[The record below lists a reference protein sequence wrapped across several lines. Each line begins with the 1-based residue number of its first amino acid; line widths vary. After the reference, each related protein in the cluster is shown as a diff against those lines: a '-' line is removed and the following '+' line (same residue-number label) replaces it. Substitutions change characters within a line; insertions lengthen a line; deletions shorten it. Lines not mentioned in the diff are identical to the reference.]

1 MDGMDSKLVELS
13 VRDFALP
20 VPRTGSIEAHSGYG
34 RSAQEGQEIHQR
46 IQKLR
51 ALDYDNYR
59 AEVPLVREFER
70 DGFLFRISGRM
81 DGLFEG
87 EDPRIEEIKSSFQI
101 HDLWKKLRASEGQ
114 HPYVLQLRTYGY
126 FFYLENEIEP
136 ELNLH
141 VVSSRNGE
149 SKDLDVDLNLEG
161 YQAWLEL
168 RLDELVA
175 ESRAHEKRAARRKK
189 AAEKF
194 PFPFERPRTGQKELI
209 ATVSAALKEGKRLQV
224 QAPTGLG
231 KTAGVL
237 YPALSEALARGQRA
251 IYVTPKNSQHSV
263 AEDAVER
270 FQAQGTAVRSITLTA
285 KSKICMKPEPLCRP
299 DYCEYAKDH
308 YTKLSE
314 HGIPAKISRK
324 RKFTAKV
331 FQKMAEEFQVCPF
344 ELQLDA
350 AIDADVVIGDYNY
363 VFGPRSALGKLTETV
378 LGQEGKPN
386 LVIDEAHNLP
396 GRTMDYY
403 SPQLSTAV
411 LEFMRKDLRELP
423 ERFRAEGQKY
433 LDECLSVIRECRPPG
448 ETKPLKIDPPL
459 IPFLDQDTVLRG
471 FLSRYLESDVEIQP
485 RDPVLRLCFYWS
497 EFAQALE
504 YVADPNRKEFFTTFQ
519 PNSAG
524 GTIKITC
531 CDASAL
537 VRPVYDSYQNVVAFS
552 ATLKPFDYYAKLSGL
567 DPEVVQTAEFH
578 SPFPKS
584 NRKILIIPQV
594 STRFTER
601 ERSTPK
607 IAETIRRVV
616 ELRAGNYFVF
626 FPSFDFMERVL
637 NQFQPPPGFQILKQN
652 REMKADSTQAIL
664 DELKHGTTPTLV
676 FAVQGGVFSEGV
688 DYPGEM
694 LIGAFIV
701 GPPLPTFDLERET
714 LREYYENH
722 YGKGVG
728 FNYAYTFHA
737 MAKAIQAAGRVIRS
751 ESDRG
756 LIVLLDDRFTQKSY
770 SQSFPTDWFEN
781 SPGELVS
788 KGILKEIETFWGS
801 TTSP

>member
-1 MDGMDSKLVELS
+1 MELKLVELS
-13 VRDFALP
+13 IRDFALP
-20 VPRTGSIEAHSGYG
+20 VPRTGSIETHSGYG

-51 ALDYDNYR
+51 ALDYDHYR
-59 AEVPLVREFER
+59 AEVPLMREFER
-70 DGFLFRISGRM
+70 GGFLFRISGRM

-101 HDLWKKLRASEGQ
+101 HDLWKKLRSSEGQ
-114 HPYVLQLRTYGY
+114 HPYCLQLRTYGY
-126 FFYLENEIEP
+126 FFYLDNEVEP

-141 VVSSRNGE
+141 IVSSRNGE
-149 SKDLDVDLNLEG
+149 SKDLEIDLNLEG

-175 ESRAHEKRAARRKK
+175 ESRAHEKRAARRRK

-194 PFPFERPRTGQKELI
+194 PFPFEKPRTGQKELI
-209 ATVSAALKEGKRLQV
+209 ATVAEAMKEGKRLQV

-237 YPALSEALARGQRA
+237 YPALAEALARGQRA

-270 FQAQGTAVRSITLTA
+270 FQAQGTPVRSITLTA

-308 YTKLSE
+308 YTKLAE
-314 HGIPAKISRK
+314 HGVPAKIAKK

-363 VFGPRSALGKLTETV
+363 VFGPRSALGKLTEAV

-403 SPQLSTAV
+403 SPQLSTAA
-411 LEFMRKDLRELP
+411 LEFMRKDLREIP
-423 ERFRAEGQKY
+423 ERFRAEGLKY
-433 LDECLSVIRECRPPG
+433 LDECLAVIRECRPPG

-459 IPFLDQDTVLRG
+459 VPFLDQDTVLRG

-504 YVADPNRKEFFTTFQ
+504 YVADPNRKEFVTTFQ

-567 DPEVVQTAEFH
+567 DPEAVQTAEFH

-607 IAETIRRVV
+607 IAETIRRVA
-616 ELRAGNYFVF
+616 ELRSGNYFVF

-637 NQFQPPPGFQILKQN
+637 NQFQPPSGFQVLKQN

-664 DELKHGTTPTLV
+664 DELKHGATPTLV

-688 DYPGEM
+688 DYPGDM

-714 LREYYENH
+714 LREYYEKN
-722 YGKGVG
+722 YGRGLG
-728 FNYAYTFHA
+728 FDYAYTFHA

-751 ESDRG
+751 ENDRG
-756 LIVLLDDRFTQKSY
+756 LIILLDERFTQKSY
-770 SQSFPTDWFEN
+770 SQSFPTDWFDR

-788 KGILKEIETFWGS
+788 TGILKEIETFWAS
-801 TTSP
+801 E